1 MLKTYLKSSLPLLVV
16 LGLVLALISHKNSE
30 TVLPDTIEWRSLSEA
45 QTLVAKKHKP
55 ILIRVE
61 IPACVKCENMEK
73 HTFQDQKIVEMVNR
87 DYYAVRLNASSAD
100 SINFGGKTL
109 SIKHLVRDE
118 LKVTVYPS
126 TVYLDGNKVAA
137 VIPFYKSPQEMV
149 NYLEYY
155 KH

>member
-16 LGLVLALISHKNSE
+16 LGLVVALISRKNAE
-30 TVLPDTIEWRSLSEA
+30 TVMPDTIEWYSLSEA
-45 QTLVAKKHKP
+45 QTLAQKKHKP

-87 DYYAVRLNASSAD
+87 DYYAVRINALSSD
-100 SINFGGKTL
+100 SINFAGKTL
-109 SIKHLVRDE
+109 SIKQLVRDE

-137 VIPFYKSPQEMV
+137 VIPFYKSPQEMA

-155 KH
+155 KQ

>member
-16 LGLVLALISHKNSE
+16 LGLVVALMSRKNSE
-30 TVLPDTIEWRSLSEA
+30 IALPDTIEWRSLSEA
-45 QTLVAKKHKP
+45 QTLVEKKHKP

-87 DYYAVRLNASSAD
+87 DYYAVRLNASSTD
-100 SINFGGKTL
+100 SINFAGKTL
-109 SIKHLVRDE
+109 SIKQLVREE
-118 LKVTVYPS
+118 LKVTVFPS
-126 TVYLDGNKVAA
+126 TVYLEEDKVVA
-137 VIPFYKSPQEMV
+137 VIPFYKSPQEMA
-149 NYLEYY
+149 NYLTYY